1 MTAQIGAVGVLEHIV
16 RPQDLAT
23 AWANDV
29 PVMATPVLLW
39 LAELACMKAIEGER
53 ARRPYDPRCG
63 ARDAPTLPRRPKGGL
78 ITLQAE
84 LVESDGKLL
93 TFRVRASDGSET
105 VLEGRHVR
113 GLVAR
118 QRFLDRVAA
127 KAAEHAA

>member
-1 MTAQIGAVGVLEHIV
+1 MTAEIGAVGVLEHIV
-16 RPQDLAT
+16 RPVDLAT

-39 LAELACMKAIEGER
+39 LAELACMKAIEGSMPDGR
-53 ARRPYDPRCG
+53 MTLGVAHDMRHL
-63 ARDAPTLPRRPKGGL
+63 APTPEGGL
-78 ITLQAE
+78 ITLRAE

-93 TFRVRASDGSET
+93 TFQVRAHDGSDT
-105 VLEGRHVR
+105 VLEGRHTR

-127 KAAEHAA
+127 KAADHAA